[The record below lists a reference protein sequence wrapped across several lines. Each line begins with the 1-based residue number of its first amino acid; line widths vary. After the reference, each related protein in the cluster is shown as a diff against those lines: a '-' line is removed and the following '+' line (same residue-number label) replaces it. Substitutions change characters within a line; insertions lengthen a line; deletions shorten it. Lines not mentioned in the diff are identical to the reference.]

1 MNFSQKVLVP
11 SLIAGVIVAISS
23 EISLAALIFSG
34 DLSRFLGAGIGL
46 MLFRSFAIGIA
57 VAITTSVPGMVGLP
71 QDTPAAIL
79 ALVAAGIAASMRNS
93 EPRAVYATLVA
104 AISLTSLLTAVF
116 FLLLGWF
123 KASGFVRYIPYPVVG
138 GFLAGTGWVLSLG
151 AMNVMTGIP
160 LGLTT
165 LSQIL
170 SLNKLIIWLPGILFA
185 FCHRPCIH

>member
-1 MNFSQKVLVP
+1 
-11 SLIAGVIVAISS
+11 
-23 EISLAALIFSG
+23 
-34 DLSRFLGAGIGL
+34 

>member
-170 SLNKLIIWLPGILFA
+170 SLNKLII
-185 FCHRPCIH
+185 